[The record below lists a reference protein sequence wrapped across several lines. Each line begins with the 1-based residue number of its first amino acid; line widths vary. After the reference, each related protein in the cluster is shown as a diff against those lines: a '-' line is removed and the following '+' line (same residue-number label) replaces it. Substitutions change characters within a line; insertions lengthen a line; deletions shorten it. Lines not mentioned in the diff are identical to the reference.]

1 MNNAVRRNL
10 ALGQSTWI
18 DYIHREMLTGGEIER
33 LVNAGV
39 TGLTSN
45 PTIFEKAISGSGAYD
60 SALAA
65 LAERESDPERVFE
78 ALAVADVKDAARAL
92 RPVYDETLGRDGYVS
107 LEVSPA
113 LAYDAERT
121 VREARRLWAA
131 VGEPN
136 LMIKVPATRQGIPA
150 VAELIGEGLNVNVTL
165 IFALDAYERVM
176 DAYVEGLRTLAARG
190 GALDRAASVASF
202 FVSRVDTAVDAA
214 LGEES
219 PLRGTAAVANARAAY
234 ALFRERFAQADFA
247 ALQARGG
254 ASAAA
259 SVGEHER
266 QESGLSRHAL
276 RGRPDR
282 AGHREHD
289 AAGDAGCDAGPRRF
303 GANRGRGRR
312 PAGRRSPRLR
322 TRAWTLAPS
331 PKNCWRTAWRR
342 SRRPTG
348 RRWRASKRSAGV
360 RRGLRRRRRRERGR
374 TARHSATDGARSA
387 PARHSRE
394 GGNDARPPPRT
405 PTPR

>member
-1 MNNAVRRNL
+1 MDNAVRRNL

-113 LAYDAERT
+113 LAYDAEGTARA
-121 VREARRLWAA
+121 ARRLWAA

-136 LMIKVPATRQGIPA
+136 LMIKVPATPQGIPA
-150 VAELIGEGLNVNVTL
+150 VAELIGDGLNVNVTL

-190 GALDRAASVASF
+190 AALDRAASVASF
-202 FVSRVDTAVDAA
+202 FVSRVDTAADAA

-234 ALFRERFAQADFA
+234 ALFRERFARADFA
-247 ALQARGG
+247 ALQARGARPQRPLWASTSVKNPAYPDTLYVDSLIGPDTVNTMPPETLEAALDHGVSARTVDAGGDPREALAALADAGVDVG
-254 ASAAA
+254 AVTDKLLADGVDAFAASYRKALESVAAKSGRGAAA
-259 SVGEHER
+259 
-266 QESGLSRHAL
+266 
-276 RGRPDR
+276 
-282 AGHREHD
+282 
-289 AAGDAGCDAGPRRF
+289 
-303 GANRGRGRR
+303 
-312 PAGRRSPRLR
+312 
-322 TRAWTLAPS
+322 
-331 PKNCWRTAWRR
+331 
-342 SRRPTG
+342 
-348 RRWRASKRSAGV
+348 
-360 RRGLRRRRRRERGR
+360 
-374 TARHSATDGARSA
+374 GAR
-387 PARHSRE
+387 
-394 GGNDARPPPRT
+394 G
-405 PTPR
+405 